1 MRECLHC
8 VRLSERTWLQDRVMN
23 NRAGSCRR
31 PGHLRTYHL
40 KVLRIRNLKTI
51 AWLCSKQP
59 PHQLGPFNTTNALRR
74 LESFLRRL
82 LFAMATAVRGLQS

>member
-51 AWLCSKQP
+51 AWLCSN
-59 PHQLGPFNTTNALRR
+59 HRISLGHSTPKMQKMR

-82 LFAMATAVRGLQS
+82 FLAMATAVRESQS